1 MIKIPQEVR
10 KEIGE
15 RAKNFRKREK
25 LTQAELAEK
34 SGVSLASLKRF
45 EQTGQVSLDSLLK
58 IAFALD
64 ALDHFDQLFTQ
75 TRQLPKS
82 LDEILKNQK
91 KP

>member
-64 ALDHFDQLFTQ
+64 ALDHFDQLFPQ
-75 TRQLPKS
+75 TRELPKS
-82 LDEILKNQK
+82 LDEILKNRK

>member
-1 MIKIPQEVR
+1 MIKLPQEIR
-10 KEIGE
+10 MEIGE
-15 RAKNFRKREK
+15 RAKRLRKTKK

-34 SGVSLASLKRF
+34 SAVSLASLKRF

-64 ALDHFDQLFTQ
+64 ALNPFDQLFAPG
-75 TRQLPKS
+75 RELPKS

-91 KP
+91 P